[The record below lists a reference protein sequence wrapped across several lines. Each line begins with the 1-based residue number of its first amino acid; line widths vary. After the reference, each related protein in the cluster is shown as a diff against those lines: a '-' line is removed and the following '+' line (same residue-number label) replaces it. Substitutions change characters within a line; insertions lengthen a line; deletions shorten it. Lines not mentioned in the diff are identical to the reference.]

1 MACSGD
7 STTLCGGP
15 NRLNLYKYTGTNLP
29 AAPTVLASYNNW
41 YSKGCYTDSV
51 VNRALTVQSFKDSM
65 TVEMCIDACANAGHI
80 VAGLEFGTECYCGDA
95 LPTTPATDNCIMPC
109 GGDSSHICGGPN
121 RLNVYQKR
129 LEDPW
134 APWQWSGCKES
145 LAKSIMS
152 PKDLSHTTTMT
163 IQQCTSY
170 CEAQN
175 MVVAMITANM
185 DCQCGSLASVDEGD
199 ATCNKPCS
207 GDPTQFCGVD
217 GQTTSD
223 SELITVAASV
233 YVKPTTQPVLALP
246 SGQGVTTYKGCYAPT
261 GMAFVPVAHAGDIWT
276 HEFCSDMCKGEGMPI
291 SALSTTGTFQGS
303 PYLLAVIIFPQI
315 PWTPANAI
323 NPAQRTQPRNVEV
336 QMLTLS
342 LSAFRILPVIMRNNL
357 GLHGHVVNILIFA
370 V

>member
-1 MACSGD
+1 MACTGANNQNCGGSNRLNVFEYSGSPSSTTTTTTTAPTSSPTVAAADSEWTYQDCYSDEIDNRSLGVRMYLDGGMTASSCMSACFRQGYMFAGVEYADECCEPFFTTYPRLQSVYVTTDCSNTIASSSGTADGCTMACSGD

-15 NRLNLYKYTGTNLP
+15 DRLNLYKYTGINLP

-51 VNRALTVQSFKDSM
+51 INRALTVQSFKDSM

-185 DCQCGSLASVDEGD
+185 V
-199 ATCNKPCS
+199 
-207 GDPTQFCGVD
+207 
-217 GQTTSD
+217 
-223 SELITVAASV
+223 
-233 YVKPTTQPVLALP
+233 
-246 SGQGVTTYKGCYAPT
+246 
-261 GMAFVPVAHAGDIWT
+261 
-276 HEFCSDMCKGEGMPI
+276 
-291 SALSTTGTFQGS
+291 
-303 PYLLAVIIFPQI
+303 
-315 PWTPANAI
+315 
-323 NPAQRTQPRNVEV
+323 
-336 QMLTLS
+336 
-342 LSAFRILPVIMRNNL
+342 
-357 GLHGHVVNILIFA
+357 
-370 V
+370 